1 MEDKLEISDILLKYN
16 KLDMALEVLEEVREN
31 FPNSKEVLFRI
42 SKVYEKKGFYDQAL
56 DILHK
61 VKLLEPKNGE
71 TYFKMAT
78 IYQMKEDLGKCY
90 ENLSLALNN
99 GFSSE
104 KVFYYKGLV
113 KESLVKFNEAIYE
126 YTKAL
131 RKNNGYLEARYRKY
145 SVYMKL
151 NMIEEA
157 KVTLDEMIKYN
168 GYVYDGYNLRIILA
182 LKENNNKE
190 AYKFLQKAQSI
201 FNDYSPLK
209 LDFVKYYIQEKQY
222 KEALN
227 IIDTISDEDGYY
239 EDFMIIKSRILCL
252 QENNE
257 EAIELLNDY
266 KVYNEENLEMIF
278 LLSLLNY
285 KVGNVTESI
294 KNIEIINN
302 SDELTSEY
310 SKLALILKGY
320 VYKYNKEFDKAI
332 EHFKN
337 VYNIF
342 RIQNLSDPY
351 NTSTLFLRILTLIEA
366 NEFDKCQVL
375 INGLERLEPVKFNS
389 EVKDLRELI
398 SIKKNKNSQD
408 ITDEKEI
415 LINIFSKR

>member
-1 MEDKLEISDILLKYN
+1 
-16 KLDMALEVLEEVREN
+16 
-31 FPNSKEVLFRI
+31 
-42 SKVYEKKGFYDQAL
+42 
-56 DILHK
+56 
-61 VKLLEPKNGE
+61 
-71 TYFKMAT
+71 MAT

-168 GYVYDGYNLRIILA
+168 GDVYDGYNLRIILA

-252 QENNE
+252 QEKNE

-294 KNIEIINN
+294 KNIEILNN

-320 VYKYNKEFDKAI
+320 VYKYNKEYDKAI